1 MASTDA
7 CNALDIAE
15 TNERVRVIVHAKVRR
30 ALEGYWDRKG
40 RDVVNCDELV
50 ELITDY
56 LEGSMPEDQRARFDE
71 HVSGCDGCATY
82 LEQFRIAIRL
92 TGMLSE
98 DRVAPH
104 AREALLGVFR
114 DWRASA

>member
-1 MASTDA
+1 
-7 CNALDIAE
+7 
-15 TNERVRVIVHAKVRR
+15 
-30 ALEGYWDRKG
+30 
-40 RDVVNCDELV
+40 VNCGELV
-50 ELITDY
+50 ELVTDY
-56 LEGSMPEDQRARFDE
+56 LEGSMPSDQRARFDE

-92 TGMLSE
+92 TGILSE
-98 DRVAPH
+98 DRIAPD